1 MIVIYIYIY
10 VNIYIYIWREGE
22 RERES
27 ERERERGVLSHRGTP
42 CDHWWIFQESIQ
54 RGAAQELFL
63 LVIQDPVVQ
72 DLGPLVDSIW
82 DHLHLMEVQWW
93 FNGYLMEV

>member
-10 VNIYIYIWREGE
+10 TYGGRE
-22 RERES
+22 RERERERAS

-72 DLGPLVDSIW
+72 DLGPWVDSIW